1 MRRERARLHAQ
12 QISLHHVIERCAQ
25 AAVVVILERH
35 EAERLQDALSRFA
48 RRAQDF
54 GHAVHRPG
62 LSLERD
68 FYEVALAQRLRYAQ
82 QASGHGDGL
91 EFSFGA
97 AAVFE
102 PNRSQNGI
110 SELDAG
116 CAPRWMRLGEVGH
129 SQVYY
134 RTMRYCVTDY

>member
-1 MRRERARLHAQ
+1 MRRERARFHAQ
-12 QISLHHVIERCAQ
+12 QISLHHVIERRAQ
-25 AAVVVILERH
+25 AAMIVILERH
-35 EAERLQDALSRFA
+35 EAERLQHAVRRLA

-54 GHAVHRPG
+54 GHAVYRPG
-62 LSLERD
+62 LGLKRD

-91 EFSFGA
+91 EFSFSA

-116 CAPRWMRLGEVGH
+116 RAPRWMRLGEVGH
-129 SQVYY
+129 SQMYY
-134 RTMRYCVTDY
+134 RTTPC